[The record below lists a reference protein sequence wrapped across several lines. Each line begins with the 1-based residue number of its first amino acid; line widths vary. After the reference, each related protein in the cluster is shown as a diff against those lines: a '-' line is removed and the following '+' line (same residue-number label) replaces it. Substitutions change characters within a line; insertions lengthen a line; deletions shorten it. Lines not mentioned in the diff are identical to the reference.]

1 MTTAMFF
8 PIPIHRI
15 TALLGMF
22 FLLCLWA
29 LPVTAQ
35 EPQSGQ
41 ANETAENQHWQ
52 PPDITSLPLTWWSGI
67 ETSSP
72 EEFQQRMGQLRA
84 LVQEKF
90 QGLNGED
97 FVEAQNLFAVLQG
110 QVDLWVL
117 ALHGIEPV
125 AFEPILTREAYT
137 LDELLSLRG
146 QWRDI
151 EGQQQVPELRIE
163 ELQSQSSLLEQHRDD
178 LLRQYDAVAVS
189 APARIILG
197 LQRVSAR
204 LDYEINNRNLKYQE
218 DRLEA
223 LRQQAQLLQDQ
234 QDFARARLVSGET
247 DWNAIENEADA
258 ARTEAAAAADK
269 MASLQRLL
277 LEVLSASEQKPSLEL
292 LRKQQMTRAA
302 ASQSLAKVRDSLHVA
317 RANWYRF
324 QSGTLDPGF
333 DINASTQASGD
344 LVEDAEDQAE
354 VWTTASQ
361 TTLITPLPGSAL
373 NARKNVELAHSVAQ
387 ETLEIIKKIEN
398 SSDDLALVQNIL
410 VSDMVEAQ
418 SVFKSLGT
426 RLSLLSGDVWHVMQ
440 NVLDHEF
447 FHIGDAPV
455 TLGSIF
461 SMFMI
466 LVFGFLLS
474 WVIRHLL
481 ERLKNRRKYAKSSV
495 VYTLG
500 RILHYIIIISSVF
513 IALGTIGLD
522 FTNFALIAGA
532 LSVGI
537 GFGLQ
542 SIVNNFVSGLI
553 LLFEGSLRVGDYIE
567 LDSGLR
573 GTVREI
579 NTRATVINTNDS
591 IDVVVPNS
599 EFVTARLTNWTLR
612 DPVAR
617 LRIDFGV
624 AYGSD
629 KEEVKA
635 AALDAAAEVE
645 YILQHTPGREAQVWL
660 TNFGD
665 SSLDFELL
673 AWVSKAG
680 VRRPQRTRAQF
691 LWALE
696 TRLSERGI
704 EIPFP
709 QRDLHLRSGFEKRG
723 QEERGQE
730 ERGQSSVPE

>member
-15 TALLGMF
+15 TALLGTF

-84 LVQEKF
+84 LVQERF

-117 ALHGIEPV
+117 ALHGTEPV

-223 LRQQAQLLQDQ
+223 LRQQAQLLRDQ

-258 ARTEAAAAADK
+258 ARTEAAAAANK

-277 LEVLSASEQKPSLEL
+277 LEVLSASEPKPSLEL
-292 LRKQQMTRAA
+292 LRKQQLTRAA
-302 ASQSLAKVRDSLHVA
+302 ASQSLAKVQDSLNLA

-333 DINASTQASGD
+333 DINASTQASGS
-344 LVEDAEDQAE
+344 LVEDAKDQAE
-354 VWTTASQ
+354 VWTAASQ

-709 QRDLHLRSGFEKRG
+709 QRDLHLRSGFEA
-723 QEERGQE
+723 RGQE